1 MESIHIAVI
10 FLSFA
15 TVVVVFYKPSRI
27 KNYPPKSRTIV
38 AFGDSLIKGVGAS
51 EDGGFV
57 TLLSEEIGWPIVN
70 LGVPGN
76 TSKQG
81 LDRIHE
87 VLQEDPGI
95 VLVLFGGNDY
105 LHSVPL
111 EETFKNLE
119 AIVEKIQHKGAVVIL
134 LGIQGG
140 ILEDP
145 FESHFRALARKK
157 GTLYIPNVLGGLIG
171 NAEYMSDEIHPNDK
185 GQRIIADK
193 IFPALER
200 LL

>member
-1 MESIHIAVI
+1 MGNVHIAVI
-10 FLSFA
+10 FLIFA
-15 TVVVVFYKPSRI
+15 TTVVIFYKPSRI
-27 KNYPPKSRTIV
+27 KNYPPQKRGLV

-81 LDRIHE
+81 
-87 VLQEDPGI
+87 I
-95 VLVLFGGNDY
+95 VMVLFGGNDY

-119 AIVEKIQHKGAVVIL
+119 TIVDKIQDKGAVVIL

-145 FESHFRALARKK
+145 FEPHFRTLARKK
-157 GTLYIPNVLGGLIG
+157 GALYVPNVLDSLIG
-171 NAEYMSDEIHPNDK
+171 NAEYMSDEIHPNDR
-185 GQRIIADK
+185 GQRVIADK
-193 IFPALER
+193 IYPVLDR
-200 LL
+200 VL

>member
-1 MESIHIAVI
+1 MGNVHIAVI
-10 FLSFA
+10 FLTFA
-15 TVVVVFYKPSRI
+15 TTVVIFYKPSRI
-27 KNYPPKSRTIV
+27 KNYPPQKRGIV
-38 AFGDSLIKGVGAS
+38 AFGDSLVKGIGAS

-81 LDRIHE
+81 LDRISD
-87 VLQEDPGI
+87 VLKYDPGI
-95 VLVLFGGNDY
+95 VMVLFGGNDY

-119 AIVEKIQHKGAVVIL
+119 TIVDKIQNKGAVVIL

-140 ILEDP
+140 ILDDP
-145 FESHFRALARKK
+145 FEPHFRTLARKK
-157 GTLYIPNVLGGLIG
+157 GALYVPNVLDGLIG
-171 NAEYMSDEIHPNDK
+171 NADYMSDEIHPNDR
-185 GQRIIADK
+185 GQRVIADK
-193 IFPALER
+193 IYPVLDR
-200 LL
+200 VL